1 MARIV
6 EGDFAFAGRGPKSL
20 TFLVRPNLFVRHAS
34 RVVKFVNPISPLS
47 RLNLETILI
56 LLDRILFVVLN
67 LRSILS
73 ISLQC

>member
-1 MARIV
+1 VARIV

-20 TFLVRPNLFVRHAS
+20 TFLVNLFVPHAS
-34 RVVKFVNPISPLS
+34 RVVKFVNPISSLS